1 MEQTLPKY
9 GANQRSGG
17 ISGNTLKMIAIITML
32 IDHIGAGVVEP
43 YLSMNM
49 GAMDGNEMFNRLYY
63 LDRSLRIIGRVAFP
77 IFCFLLVEG
86 FLHTRDV
93 KKYGSR
99 LLLFSLISEVPF
111 DLIFFNTWFYPG
123 YQNVYITLF
132 IGLVVLAG
140 YRRCE
145 YDVVKKM
152 LVAAAGCGS
161 SQEEAVKNIKIGITL
176 YDQYDTFLSEMME
189 GFTAYAAEKEE
200 SSKIA
205 INVEILDAS
214 KSQLTQNEQVKSLI
228 EKGCDVVC
236 VNLVDRTE
244 PTTITD
250 LAEKNDVPVIFFNRE
265 LVAEDLERWS
275 ELYYV
280 GADASESGR
289 LEGELAADAFKNDST
304 MDKNGDGICQY
315 VVLEGEAGHQDSIVR
330 TEYSVNTM
338 VEQGVET
345 EKLGYAMANW
355 NRAQAQTKTAAML
368 TQFGGEIELIMA
380 NNDDMA
386 LGAIDAL
393 KASGMSKENW
403 PVVVGIDGTSGG
415 LDAVRNGEM
424 LGTVYNDKE
433 GQAKEMLNLAFA
445 LATNGDKDDI
455 PLIDGKYVRIPYHK
469 VTLDN
474 IEEYAE
480 KNSPE

>member
-1 MEQTLPKY
+1 MMTKF
-9 GANQRSGG
+9 
-17 ISGNTLKMIAIITML
+17 T
-32 IDHIGAGVVEP
+32 
-43 YLSMNM
+43 
-49 GAMDGNEMFNRLYY
+49 
-63 LDRSLRIIGRVAFP
+63 
-77 IFCFLLVEG
+77 
-86 FLHTRDV
+86 
-93 KKYGSR
+93 
-99 LLLFSLISEVPF
+99 
-111 DLIFFNTWFYPG
+111 
-123 YQNVYITLF
+123 
-132 IGLVVLAG
+132 
-140 YRRCE
+140 E
-145 YDVVKKM
+145 Y
-152 LVAAAGCGS
+152 AADK
-161 SQEEAVKNIKIGITL
+161 EEATGV
-176 YDQYDTFLSEMME
+176 
-189 GFTAYAAEKEE
+189 
-200 SSKIA
+200 A
-205 INVEILDAS
+205 INVEVMDAS
-214 KSQLTQNEQVKSLI
+214 QSQLTQNEQVKSLI
-228 EKGCDVVC
+228 EKGCDVIC

-250 LAEKNDVPVIFFNRE
+250 LAESKQVPIIFFNRE

-280 GADASESGR
+280 GADALQSGVF
-289 LEGELAADAFKNDST
+289 EGELAANAFKTNAK
-304 MDKNGDGICQY
+304 MDKNGDDICQY

-330 TEYSVNTM
+330 TEYSVNTLI
-338 VEQGVET
+338 ENGVEA

-455 PLIDGKYVRIPYHK
+455 PLIDGKYVRTPYHK

>member
-1 MEQTLPKY
+1 MRKKIPAVVFLIVLLCLLS
-9 GANQRSGG
+9 GCSGG
-17 ISGNTLKMIAIITML
+17 
-32 IDHIGAGVVEP
+32 
-43 YLSMNM
+43 
-49 GAMDGNEMFNRLYY
+49 
-63 LDRSLRIIGRVAFP
+63 
-77 IFCFLLVEG
+77 
-86 FLHTRDV
+86 
-93 KKYGSR
+93 KKDT
-99 LLLFSLISEVPF
+99 VQ
-111 DLIFFNTWFYPG
+111 T
-123 YQNVYITLF
+123 V
-132 IGLVVLAG
+132 
-140 YRRCE
+140 
-145 YDVVKKM
+145 
-152 LVAAAGCGS
+152 
-161 SQEEAVKNIKIGITL
+161 KIGVTL
-176 YDQYDTFLSEMME
+176 YDQYDTFISEMM
-189 GFTAYAAEKEE
+189 GWFTASATALEE
-200 SSKIA
+200 ETGTA
-205 INVEILDAS
+205 INLEIVDAAG
-214 KSQLTQNEQVKSLI
+214 SQTTQNEQVKSLI
-228 EKGCDVVC
+228 EKGCDVIC

-455 PLIDGKYVRIPYHK
+455 PLIDGKYVRTPYHK